1 MPHVLQYVSAAIPP
15 RYYIQAMRKLLIMGV
30 GVESVTREIAILAAM
45 ASLLLTLALATFHKR
60 LE

>member
-1 MPHVLQYVSAAIPP
+1 
-15 RYYIQAMRKLLIMGV
+15 MRKLLIMGV